1 MVRVLVQI
9 PSAMVDTKQT
19 LKKHIKDGWA
29 KRYSSSVDE
38 MKDLISAC
46 LEADVVV
53 RRFLR
58 GVDEK
63 THVGACGASLID
75 RSPNATTT
83 TVIKKIDSSS
93 NPIISSQQQTE

>member
-38 MKDLISAC
+38 MKDLI
-46 LEADVVV
+46 
-53 RRFLR
+53 
-58 GVDEK
+58 GM
-63 THVGACGASLID
+63 
-75 RSPNATTT
+75 P
-83 TVIKKIDSSS
+83 
-93 NPIISSQQQTE
+93 